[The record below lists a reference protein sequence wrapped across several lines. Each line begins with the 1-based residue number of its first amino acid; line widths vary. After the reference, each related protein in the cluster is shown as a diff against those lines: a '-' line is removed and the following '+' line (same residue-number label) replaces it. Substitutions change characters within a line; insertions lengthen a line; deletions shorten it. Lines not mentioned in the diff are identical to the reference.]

1 MMTAIEHVALGAAL
15 LGAAAIGIARGAAY
29 FRRTYTGVDRFHT
42 TSFASVILVAL
53 MVGGLFYLING
64 VAGVDAGWRVPA
76 ALTALAFAVVMPVAV
91 WRWTGPKSESGDA
104 KATQ

>member
-1 MMTAIEHVALGAAL
+1 MTA
-15 LGAAAIGIARGAAY
+15 
-29 FRRTYTGVDRFHT
+29 RRT
-42 TSFASVILVAL
+42 
-53 MVGGLFYLING
+53 
-64 VAGVDAGWRVPA
+64 GWRVPA